1 VKNVKFE
8 AIIVM
13 KKNEMGIF

>member
-1 VKNVKFE
+1 LIPPEN

-13 KKNEMGIF
+13 KK